1 MTSREEALQKI
12 KGRAVLVS
20 ISGGKDSTATFLH
33 VHRELGIP
41 VQLVHM
47 DTGWENLQTV
57 EYLQRLPELLGHPI
71 TILRDE
77 VPLSDEL
84 REIAEDLEKR
94 YMDGH
99 YSAMIR
105 RCLLKA
111 MFSSR
116 LKRWCTQKLKIHPF
130 INHAFSTY
138 GKDSNGIGQF
148 VNCVGVRAQ
157 ESVKRAGLPEW
168 QMDDAGFV
176 IWRPIIDWDESQV
189 IAIHKKHGIKPNPL
203 YLRGAKRVGCWPCIN
218 SRKAEIRQCAES
230 DPVRIDLIRELETIV
245 TTFAKQRALA
255 KGNEFIRAADGAEK
269 FRAFFSNPNY
279 RKELKRLRA
288 EAPADTDP
296 AEYAKVRARQQ
307 APIDEVITWSRTNRK
322 GEPEPFAPLPH
333 ETGCTRWG
341 FCDLSWR
348 EEQPAQQDLFRGNN
362 EDQ

>member
-1 MTSREEALQKI
+1 MSQREEALQKI
-12 KGRAVLVS
+12 KGRPVLVS

-47 DTGWENLQTV
+47 DTGWENLRTV
-57 EYLQRLPELLGHPI
+57 EYVQRLPELLGHPI

-77 VPLSDEL
+77 VQLSDEL
-84 REIAEDLEKR
+84 REIAEDLEQR

-105 RCLLKA
+105 RCLQKG

-116 LKRWCTQKLKIHPF
+116 MSRWCTQTLKINPF
-130 INHAFSTY
+130 LNHAFSTY
-138 GKDSNGIGQF
+138 GKDEAGIGRF

-157 ESVKRAGLPEW
+157 ESAKRAGLPEW

-176 IWRPIIDWDESQV
+176 IWRPIIACDEAQV
-189 IAIHKKHGIKPNPL
+189 IAIHQKHGIAPNPL
-203 YLRGAKRVGCWPCIN
+203 YFRGANRVGCWPCIN
-218 SRKAEIRQCAES
+218 SRKAEIRQVWETDEA
-230 DPVRIDLIRELETIV
+230 RIDLIEELERIVSTI
-245 TTFAKQRALA
+245 AASRSIA
-255 KGNEFIRAADGAEK
+255 KGRLFTDESGNAK
-269 FRAFFSNPNY
+269 FRAFFTNPTY
-279 RKELKRLRA
+279 RA
-288 EAPADTDP
+288 EQKAGLKPTQHARIK
-296 AEYAKVRARQQ
+296 KVVA
-307 APIDEVITWSRTNRK
+307 WSQTNRK
-322 GEPEPFAPLPH
+322 GEKEPFAPLPN

-348 EEQPAQQDLFRGNN
+348 EHQPPQQDLFRGTD